1 MALMLRAELF
11 EPGLQ
16 IMRPEFSNQQ
26 LLLNGLIMI
35 FSATMPAF
43 CRLRELCP
51 SLDAVDIASTSHF
64 PVSDRPAWDW
74 R

>member
-1 MALMLRAELF
+1 MLRAELF

-43 CRLRELCP
+43 
-51 SLDAVDIASTSHF
+51 VDFANFVRRWMQSI
-64 PVSDRPAWDW
+64 
-74 R
+74 